1 MEQIVLVRN
10 VREDGFAEVIPV
22 EEGGCGG
29 DCKHCGGCTSEQQ
42 VMLAQNP
49 VGAKRGDYV
58 TVEAKS
64 AALLK
69 AAAALYVL
77 PVVLFVAGYLLGEH
91 LWQRGIPVSLGAL
104 LLGFLMVKLL
114 DRHMTKKG
122 NAYIITGLAKG
133 PQANN
138 TKKGDNPC

>member
-1 MEQIVLVRN
+1 MEQIVLVKN
-10 VREDGFAEVIPV
+10 VREDGLAEVIAL

-29 DCKHCGGCTSEQQ
+29 DCKHCGGCSPEHR

-49 VGAKRGDYV
+49 VRARCGDYV

-64 AALLK
+64 GALLK

-77 PVVLFVAGYLLGEH
+77 PVLLFVAGYLLGEN
-91 LWQRGIPVSLGAL
+91 LWQQGIPVSLGGL
-104 LLGFLMVKLL
+104 LLGFLLVKLL

-122 NAYIITGLAKG
+122 SAYIITGLAKG

-138 TKKGDNPC
+138 TEKRG